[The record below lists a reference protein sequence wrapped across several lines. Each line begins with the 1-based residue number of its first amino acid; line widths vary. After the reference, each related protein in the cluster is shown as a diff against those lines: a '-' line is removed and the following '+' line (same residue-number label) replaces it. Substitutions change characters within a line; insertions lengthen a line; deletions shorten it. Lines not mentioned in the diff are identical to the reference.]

1 MPTATLTYD
10 LDAENKDF
18 RRAADSLHLALSL
31 WEIIHMKKYLERELE
46 ARDGKTIEFEL
57 LDRFFEKIHEILEDN
72 NVNIDN
78 YIE

>member
-31 WEIIHMKKYLERELE
+31 WEIIHMRKSLEWELE